1 MPGHVS
7 DVDRIL
13 LGVFA
18 VFLLSLE
25 GNPLFLLRGR
35 LPDHGQAQDRNEYRN
50 LCGTPIHD
58 GSPLVD
64 LDSSAEHAF
73 RACRCRRKLLARLS
87 ERVESIP
94 QQNTECTCMA
104 RLLRPTRY
112 FTRFHA
118 KAAVPPT

>member
-1 MPGHVS
+1 MAEHVS

-13 LGVFA
+13 LRIFA

-35 LPDHGQAQDRNEYRN
+35 LPDHSQAQHRNKCRN

-94 QQNTECTCMA
+94 EKNAECM
-104 RLLRPTRY
+104 
-112 FTRFHA
+112 
-118 KAAVPPT
+118 